1 MNCIYR
7 LCMKCVASSPEQQY
21 RHLTAAID
29 MLRLLKMELEGN
41 GSNAFLNPEMLVRQK
56 KQPQKN
62 PQNPVFMT
70 IRCNPNVLM
79 YARVWYLVPFH
90 LSLT

>member
-1 MNCIYR
+1 
-7 LCMKCVASSPEQQY
+7 
-21 RHLTAAID
+21 

-62 PQNPVFMT
+62 PPNSVFMT

-79 YARVWYLVPFH
+79 YARV
-90 LSLT
+90 